1 MENQAIKSNIDTHT
15 NTIVLQTLERGKLK
29 PEQRKKK
36 ENTRDEN
43 NSRLHIGTTWKP

>member
-36 ENTRDEN
+36 TQEMKITV
-43 NSRLHIGTTWKP
+43 GYT